1 MMTDHYNGKYLLD
14 FTVAYILSIPYTG
27 IVSFYFP
34 ASFCRLIRALQITQL
49 LALSLFIEI
58 T

>member
-1 MMTDHYNGKYLLD
+1 MMTDHSNGKYLLD
-14 FTVAYILSIPYTG
+14 FTVAYILSISYTG

-34 ASFCRLIRALQITQL
+34 VPFGRLIRALQITQL

-58 T
+58 I